1 MSAAEIPDAGGEF
14 LLCYYSNNLQ
24 AIVGISQ
31 PFQVI
36 HLEALI
42 NFGWDFYFFCFHMHL
57 NTGVCNWVNSMGD
70 GSSSNCK
77 KCICWL
83 TASKRIC

>member
-42 NFGWDFYFFCFHMHL
+42 NFGWDFYMHL
-57 NTGVCNWVNSMGD
+57 NVGVCNWVNSMGD
-70 GSSSNCK
+70 GSSNNCK
-77 KCICWL
+77 KCMCWL